1 MGRVRITV
9 RVWER
14 ATVGDYVRVMVRV
27 TGTDGDG
34 VMVDGAS
41 G

>member
-14 ATVGDYVRVMVRV
+14 ATVRNYVRVMVRV

-34 VMVDGAS
+34 VTVDGAS